1 MKSRQILIRL
11 LDFFII
17 ALITTIIVA
26 VVLPVYRN
34 IKDEYD
40 ARTVLEES
48 KMIKLS
54 CYTHS
59 LESYANGETIFDS
72 KQESNINESVYKDI
86 VKFIDTDAK
95 FYVLKVNGDG
105 FSIDKM
111 VFVFDDFMVTFNND
125 KWKVDK
131 VKNIL

>member
-125 KWKVDK
+125 KWKVGK

>member
-1 MKSRQILIRL
+1 MIRKDSLIRV

-26 VVLPVYRN
+26 VILPVYRN

-40 ARTVLEES
+40 ARIVLEES
-48 KMIKLS
+48 KLIKLS

-59 LESYANGETIFDS
+59 LEAYAHGETIFDGS
-72 KQESNINESVYKDI
+72 QESNIEKSVYQDI
-86 VKFIDTDAK
+86 IKFVKTDAD

-105 FSIDKM
+105 ISIDKM
-111 VFVFDDFMVTFNND
+111 VFVFDNFMVTVNND

-131 VKNIL
+131 VKSII

>member
-48 KMIKLS
+48 KLIKLS

-72 KQESNINESVYKDI
+72 KQESNIDENVYKDI

-131 VKNIL
+131 IKNIL